1 MTNSESQRPEASP
14 QASGE
19 LGPLWYFL
27 ARREWT
33 TLAVVSA
40 DDDGAALRLAGALV
54 ELAGAHHAV
63 LEVHDSFE
71 LRQKLR
77 AATRLETREGGV
89 AAVGRPWRFLVPM
102 KAVLEDP
109 HAEDLLG
116 ACDVVILL
124 LEKGKSRIPDALGA
138 VGLVGPERLLGAVLA
153 SA

>member
-1 MTNSESQRPEASP
+1 MTNSESPRPDAIPKAS
-14 QASGE
+14 SE

-27 ARREWT
+27 ARREWR

-40 DDDGAALRLAGALV
+40 DDDDAALRLARALV

-63 LEVHDSFE
+63 LEVRDTVE

-77 AATRLETREGGV
+77 LATRLETKEGG

-109 HAEDLLG
+109 HAEDILA
-116 ACDVVILL
+116 ACDVVVLL
-124 LEKGKSRIPDALGA
+124 LEKGKSRIPDALSA
-138 VGLVGPERLLGAVLA
+138 VGLVGRERLLGAVLA